1 MRRCLIGLVALAALT
16 ACSDQSPTST
26 TAPALKH
33 GIRSIVVTGSLD
45 DNIKD
50 LMALYKKGQ
59 ENDFLQHWA
68 QIKKE
73 YTLGQTDPKKLV
85 QAKKH
90 LNDLIKHILQETP
103 KHMEDDPPDGESP
116 DAAASRLIQYMLL
129 YIYGGPDS
137 VPPPY
142 FPGADNAVGILKPNE
157 ALTLI
162 TDEGGA
168 GVHFDKGST
177 DQDRVI
183 IITMNPEPWG
193 PCDGPLYTTLCQYPL
208 YFDIQSFPDVGPL
221 LKMGIASVCH
231 PEEGEP
237 YGPPDHATHLRLR
250 LAHTAPEDESEY
262 VDGGTVL
269 QDEGNNIEI
278 LPLKSQGFH
287 LCENVEYDPPPGGD
301 FYGEE
306 VGTLN
311 RGLRSVVQLASRV
324 TKWLL
329 PKSAYA
335 IDQGGGGG
343 FMVFSPFNNVDTDD
357 VPLNEG
363 GGD

>member
-1 MRRCLIGLVALAALT
+1 MRRCLIGLVVLAALT
-16 ACSDQSPTST
+16 ACSDSSPTST
-26 TAPALKH
+26 TAPGLKAH
-33 GIRSIVVTGSLD
+33 PRSIIVSGTLD
-45 DNIKD
+45 ENIQE

-59 ENDFLQHWA
+59 ENDFLQKWA

-73 YTLGQTDPKKLV
+73 YNQGQTDPKKLA

-137 VPPPY
+137 EPPPY
-142 FPGADNAVGILKPNE
+142 FPGADNAVGLLTPNN

-177 DQDRVI
+177 DVDRII
-183 IITMNPEPWG
+183 IITQNPEPWG
-193 PCDGPLYTTLCQYPL
+193 ECDGPLYTTLCQYPL
-208 YFDIQSFPDVGPL
+208 YFDIQSFPDDNKL
-221 LKMGIASVCH
+221 LKIAIASVCH
-231 PEEGEP
+231 PKVGEP
-237 YGPPDHATHLRLR
+237 YGPPSETVHDRLR
-250 LAHTAPEDESEY
+250 LAHTAPEDEGDY
-262 VDGGTVL
+262 VPGGTVL
-269 QDEGNNIEI
+269 KDEGNDIEI
-278 LPLKSQGFH
+278 LPYMSQTFH
-287 LCENVEYDPPPGGD
+287 ACVDVEYDPPPGD
-301 FYGEE
+301 FYEYETGA
-306 VGTLN
+306 LQ
-311 RGLRSVVQLASRV
+311 QLKHLAIRAG
-324 TKWLL
+324 KFFL

-343 FMVFSPFNNVDTDD
+343 FELFSPFNNVDTEG
-357 VPLNEG
+357 VELNEG
-363 GGD
+363 GGGGD

>member
-1 MRRCLIGLVALAALT
+1 MRVRLIGLVALAALT
-16 ACSDQSPTST
+16 ACSDSSFTGT
-26 TAPALKH
+26 TAPRLKASPRAV
-33 GIRSIVVTGSLD
+33 IVTGSLD
-45 DNIKD
+45 DNIQG

-73 YTLGQTDPKKLV
+73 YTQGQTDPKKLV

-103 KHMEDDPPDGESP
+103 KHMEDAPPDGESP

-142 FPGADNAVGILKPNE
+142 FPGADNAVGLLRPNQP
-157 ALTLI
+157 LTLI
-162 TDEGGA
+162 TEEGGA

-177 DQDRVI
+177 DEDRII

-193 PCDGPLYTTLCQYPL
+193 TCEGPLYTTLCQYPL
-208 YFDIQSFPDVGPL
+208 YFDIQSFPDNGPL
-221 LKMGIASVCH
+221 LKMGVASICH
-231 PEEGEP
+231 PAVGEP
-237 YGPPDHATHLRLR
+237 YGPPDEATHLRLR
-250 LAHTAPEDESEY
+250 LAHTAPEDEADY
-262 VDGGTVL
+262 VAGGTVL

-278 LPLKSQGFH
+278 LPLVSQGFH
-287 LCENVEYDPPPGGD
+287 LCENVEYDPPPGD
-301 FYGEE
+301 FYES
-306 VGTLN
+306 VGSLN
-311 RGLRSVVQLASRV
+311 RGLRSVIHLASRV
-324 TKWLL
+324 GKWFL
-329 PKSAYA
+329 PESAYA

-343 FMVFSPFNNVDTDD
+343 FMVFSPFNNVDTFG
-357 VPLNEG
+357 VELNEG
-363 GGD
+363 GGGD